1 MKEKLKTLQYLHLF
15 LLGGVVMAYV
25 FMGNFGESNSFQLPH
40 LDGESLTFF
49 ALPIASILIGQL
61 VFHNALKRIDS
72 RATFEDKFAAYQS
85 ASIIRWASVEGAA
98 FIILF
103 VMPEYASLG
112 FFVILLLLILRPSA
126 TRMENDLNV
135 TLRD

>member
-15 LLGGVVMAYV
+15 LLGGVVTAYV
-25 FMGNFGESNSFQLPH
+25 FMGNFGESSSFQFPA
-40 LDGESLTFF
+40 LDKESLTFL
-49 ALPIASILIGQL
+49 ALPIATILMGQL
-61 VFHNALKRIDS
+61 VFSNMLKKIDPK
-72 RATFEDKFAAYQS
+72 APFEDKFAAYQS

-103 VMPEYASLG
+103 AIPEYVSLG
-112 FFVILLLLILRPSA
+112 FFVVLLLLLLRPSA
-126 TRMENDLNV
+126 TRMENDLNI